1 MLAKIKELSAKQG
14 IPIFQLEKDCDLS
27 NGSVYHWDEIKP
39 SYDKVV
45 RVAKRLG
52 VSVEELTEQKSSA
65 R

>member
-1 MLAKIKELSAKQG
+1 MLARIKELAQKNNLT
-14 IPIFQLEKDCDLS
+14 IMQLENECGLS

-52 VSVEELTEQKSSA
+52 VSVEELTA
-65 R
+65 DD